1 MQIFKLVLAVAL
13 AVGLSACSDQP
24 DSSAK
29 AKPAVASSLSVATVS
44 AGGSCSPDGLLAQA
58 ETGGL
63 LQCKNGAWTVED
75 DSSKKPC
82 DQAADAGARDDCKF
96 HNTMTLT
103 RREPY
108 KRAPVTDP
116 LLGRGL
122 TEPATSSSTAK

>member
-1 MQIFKLVLAVAL
+1 MQIFKLVLAAAL

-44 AGGSCSPDGLLAQA
+44 AGGSCSPDGLLAHA

-63 LQCKNGAWTVED
+63 LQCKNGAWTAAAD
-75 DSSKKPC
+75 AGKQPC
-82 DQAADAGARDDCKF
+82 DQAGDVASRDDCKF

-103 RREPY
+103 KREPY

-122 TEPATSSSTAK
+122 AEPAPSSSTAK